1 MSGDQIFTSQPH
13 GSHLLSLFLLP
24 TGITSYTSHV
34 LQPLTEWSPFLYSS
48 GSVCILTFSIHPCLN
63 CSNILAH
70 VPVPIFIHT
79 EPEYL
84 LKCKFCLVLPL
95 PEILNDSPG
104 HARKKKK
111 DTRCSPRAG
120 LPSSQLSSYHGHF
133 HPTTT
138 PTATSFPESIKLIL
152 ASVPYYPVYLL
163 STSPQWASRVGTSLS
178 LFLTSPGTVFSSCE
192 PPLCLWDFLQQLVL

>member
-111 DTRCSPRAG
+111 RTHGVLPEQVFLPRNSPPTMDTSIPQPHQ
-120 LPSSQLSSYHGHF
+120 LPHL
-133 HPTTT
+133 
-138 PTATSFPESIKLIL
+138 
-152 ASVPYYPVYLL
+152 
-163 STSPQWASRVGTSLS
+163 SLS
-178 LFLTSPGTVFSSCE
+178 LSS
-192 PPLCLWDFLQQLVL
+192 

>member
-95 PEILNDSPG
+95 PEIFNDSPG

-111 DTRCSPRAG
+111 
-120 LPSSQLSSYHGHF
+120 GH
-133 HPTTT
+133 
-138 PTATSFPESIKLIL
+138 
-152 ASVPYYPVYLL
+152 
-163 STSPQWASRVGTSLS
+163 
-178 LFLTSPGTVFSSCE
+178 TVFSQSRSSFLATLLLPWTLPSHNHTNCHIFPWVYQVDPCFSTLLSCLLAFHIS
-192 PPLCLWDFLQQLVL
+192 PVGF